1 MFGEGWL
8 CPRTRLSIL
17 HRLFPLTSAQPSRQT
32 LPPFAVGKMK
42 EQRDNFSRSQN
53 YSVKLF
59 KPRRDRRDHWDI
71 LFFIEVYSWFTMLC
85 YFWCTAVIQFYMYL
99 YICKYICVYTCIYMY
114 IYMVFYHGLL
124 QSKNIVPVLH
134 SINRT
139 LLFVYFVYSTLYLL
153 FPNS

>member
-1 MFGEGWL
+1 
-8 CPRTRLSIL
+8 
-17 HRLFPLTSAQPSRQT
+17 
-32 LPPFAVGKMK
+32 
-42 EQRDNFSRSQN
+42 
-53 YSVKLF
+53 
-59 KPRRDRRDHWDI
+59 
-71 LFFIEVYSWFTMLC
+71 MLC

-139 LLFVYFVYSTLYLL
+139 LLFIYFVYSTLYLL